1 MTAPAPPGPKGIRA
15 LGWWARLVRDPLA
28 TFVALQHEYGDALQV
43 PVPLSRKHT
52 FFLLNRPEHVEHV
65 LVAHQDN
72 YVKPFT
78 YRPLKAFLGDGLLTA
93 EGARWQRH
101 RRLVQPVFSH
111 RHIQSFGPAIVT
123 AARERFGQWVPG
135 STIDIADEMRALTM
149 DVIGRVLFGADLAGD
164 AVPVGRAVTRLQ
176 SSTAIAAMLPVY
188 LPEERLRTVAPRIV
202 PGLGRA
208 LHTLESV
215 TARIIDAR
223 IEAPHDEPSDL
234 LDLLLVAGQDE
245 EPLSRAE
252 IHAEVMTLVC
262 AGHETTAN
270 ALTWALTLLSRYPD
284 AHQRLVAEVGDALG
298 GRDPQVSDIEAL
310 PWTKAV
316 MSETLRLYPP
326 AWHLERDAVQ
336 DDDISGIRVSAGD
349 TVGISPYL
357 LHRNPEFWCNPDEF
371 DPRRFVD
378 DGAGT
383 RPRYAYLPFGGG
395 RRICV
400 GTGLAQ
406 METTLAL
413 AVLAQSAH
421 LKLEPTASLR
431 MRADI
436 TLHPTGPVTARVT
449 QR

>member
-1 MTAPAPPGPKGIRA
+1 
-15 LGWWARLVRDPLA
+15 LVRDPLA

-270 ALTWALTLLSRYPD
+270 ALTWALTLFVAVSRRSSAARRRGRGRAGRTRPTGIRHRSAAVDEGGDVRD
-284 AHQRLVAEVGDALG
+284 A
-298 GRDPQVSDIEAL
+298 EAL
-310 PWTKAV
+310 SACVAPRTRRG
-316 MSETLRLYPP
+316 SGRR
-326 AWHLERDAVQ
+326 HLGDP
-336 DDDISGIRVSAGD
+336 VSAGD